1 MKKHSPWAWI
11 PTLYFAQGL
20 PYVMVMTVSVIMYK
34 RLDVSNT
41 DIALYTSWLYLPWV
55 IKPLW
60 SPLVDL
66 LKTKRWWI
74 VTMQL
79 MTGAG
84 LAGVAFTIPTDSFF
98 QFTLAFFWLLAFSSA
113 THDIAA
119 DGFYMLGLK
128 AHEQALFVGIRSTFY
143 RIAMIFGQGILIIL
157 AGYLETTSGIKGA
170 WRLTFLAI
178 SAAFVLFSLFHRYI
192 LPSPAEDKPGNTSTI
207 SELARE
213 TGLTFISFF
222 QKKNI
227 GIALAFLLLFRLG
240 EAQLVKLASPFMLD
254 SAEAGGLALETS
266 SVGLIY
272 GTIGVIALTLGGI
285 LGGVVISIKGLKF
298 WLLPMTLAINLPNLA
313 YVYLSHAMPESMW
326 LISASVALEQFGY
339 GFGFTAYVLY
349 MIYFSEGPNKTSH
362 YAICTG
368 LMALGM
374 MLPGMVSGWI
384 QEQIG
389 YASFFIWVM
398 ICTIPGFLVIRFLRV
413 NPTFGIKNT
422 Q

>member
-1 MKKHSPWAWI
+1 
-11 PTLYFAQGL
+11 
-20 PYVMVMTVSVIMYK
+20 
-34 RLDVSNT
+34 
-41 DIALYTSWLYLPWV
+41 
-55 IKPLW
+55 
-60 SPLVDL
+60 
-66 LKTKRWWI
+66 
-74 VTMQL
+74 
-79 MTGAG
+79 
-84 LAGVAFTIPTDSFF
+84 
-98 QFTLAFFWLLAFSSA
+98 
-113 THDIAA
+113 
-119 DGFYMLGLK
+119 
-128 AHEQALFVGIRSTFY
+128 
-143 RIAMIFGQGILIIL
+143 
-157 AGYLETTSGIKGA
+157 
-170 WRLTFLAI
+170 
-178 SAAFVLFSLFHRYI
+178 
-192 LPSPAEDKPGNTSTI
+192 
-207 SELARE
+207 
-213 TGLTFISFF
+213 
-222 QKKNI
+222 
-227 GIALAFLLLFRLG
+227 
-240 EAQLVKLASPFMLD
+240 MLD

>member
-11 PTLYFAQGL
+11 PSLYFAQGL

-119 DGFYMLGLK
+119 DGFYMMGLK

-170 WRLTFLAI
+170 WRLTFLVI

-192 LPSPAEDKPGNTSTI
+192 LPRPADDKPGNTDTI
-207 SELARE
+207 AELARQ

-227 GIALAFLLLFRLG
+227 GVALAFLLLFRLG

-254 SAEAGGLALETS
+254 AVEAGGLALETS
-266 SVGLIY
+266 TVGLIY

-285 LGGVVISIKGLKF
+285 LGGIVISIKGLKF